1 MQDPVPR
8 DPALHGDDIHAAPA
22 ARLMRGPGQR
32 TVARMSLALRE
43 SIVPLDEYRWMIP
56 RTGGM
61 RVPGIV
67 FASRPLL
74 DRMLSDKTP
83 EQIRNAAHLP
93 GILDASIA
101 MPDAHWGYG
110 LPVGG
115 VVATDPEDGVVSPG
129 AVGYDIG
136 CGVRLLRSQLTRA
149 ELTPL
154 REALAD
160 ALYREVPC
168 GVGSHGAQ
176 RVTVADLT
184 RVLRQGAGWV
194 VRSGHGFAAD
204 LEHCEEGGVL
214 ADADPGAVSEDAKR
228 RGKDQLGTLGSGNHF
243 LEVQEVTE
251 VYDEGAANALGLE
264 KGTVTV
270 MIHCGSRGLGHQ
282 VCTDHVRDVASKLG
296 GWGIA
301 LPDRQLACAPLSSP
315 EATEYLGAMRAAAN
329 YAWANRQ
336 FIADEVRRAFE
347 SVLKQ
352 SAEALGL
359 QLVYDVAH
367 NIAKFET
374 HVTEKGRVR
383 CLVHRKGATRSF
395 PAGHPDVPTAYRA
408 VGQPVLVPGD
418 MGRYSFVLIGA
429 EGAMR
434 HAFGSTCHGAGRQMS
449 RTQAVRETRG
459 RDLVAELREAGVTVR
474 YEGRDTLGEE
484 TSEAYKDV
492 AEVVRV
498 CEGAGLAKPVAKLVP
513 FIVVK
518 G

>member
-1 MQDPVPR
+1 MASSLR
-8 DPALHGDDIHAAPA
+8 DSV
-22 ARLMRGPGQR
+22 
-32 TVARMSLALRE
+32 VA
-43 SIVPLDEYRWMIP
+43 LDEFRWMLP
-56 RTGGM
+56 KRGGM

-74 DRMLSDKTP
+74 DRMLSDRTP
-83 EQIRNAAHLP
+83 EQVMNAAHLP

-115 VVATDPEDGVVSPG
+115 VVAFDPAEGVVSPG

-136 CGVRLLRSQLTRA
+136 CGVRLLRSRLTRA
-149 ELTPL
+149 ELAPHL
-154 REALAD
+154 DALAD
-160 ALYREVPC
+160 ALHREVPC

-176 RVTVADLT
+176 RVGPADLA
-184 RVLRQGAGWV
+184 RVMREGAGWV
-194 VRSGHGFAAD
+194 VRQGHGWASD

-214 ADADPGAVSEDAKR
+214 ADGDPGAVSEDATR
-228 RGKDQLGTLGSGNHF
+228 RGRDQLGTLGSGNHF
-243 LEVQEVTE
+243 LEVQEVAE
-251 VYDEGAANALGLE
+251 IFDAAAARALGLAR
-264 KGTVTV
+264 GDVTV

-282 VCTDHVRDVASKLG
+282 VCTDHVRDVARKLA

-301 LPDRQLACAPLSSP
+301 LPDRQLACAPLRSA
-315 EATEYLGAMRAAAN
+315 EATAYLGAMRAAAN

-347 SVLKQ
+347 SVLKR

-359 QLVYDVAH
+359 TLVYDVAH

-374 HVTEKGRVR
+374 HATGAGRMR

-395 PAGHPDVPTAYRA
+395 PAGHPDVPAAYRA

-418 MGRYSFVLIGA
+418 MGRYSFVLIGG
-429 EGAMR
+429 EGAMA
-434 HAFGSTCHGAGRQMS
+434 HAFGSTCHGAGRRMS

-459 RDLVAELREAGVTVR
+459 RDLIGELREAGIVVR
-474 YEGRDTLGEE
+474 AEGRDTLGEE

-498 CEGAGLAKPVAKLVP
+498 CEGAGLARPVAKLVP
-513 FIVVK
+513 FVVVK

>member
-1 MQDPVPR
+1 
-8 DPALHGDDIHAAPA
+8 
-22 ARLMRGPGQR
+22 
-32 TVARMSLALRE
+32 MSTALRE
-43 SIVPLDEYRWMIP
+43 SIVQLDEYRWMLP
-56 RTGGM
+56 QTGGM
-61 RVPGIV
+61 RVPGIL

-74 DRMLSDKTP
+74 EKMLSDKTP
-83 EQIRNAAHLP
+83 EQVMNAAHLP
-93 GILDASIA
+93 GILEASIA

-115 VVATDPEDGVVSPG
+115 VVATDPREGVVSPG

-136 CGVRLLRSQLTRA
+136 CGVRLLRSTLTRG
-149 ELTPL
+149 ELTPH

-160 ALYREVPC
+160 ALYHEVPC

-176 RVTVADLT
+176 RVSFTDLA
-184 RVLRQGAGWV
+184 RVLREGAGWV
-194 VRSGHGFAAD
+194 VRSGHGSPSD

-251 VYDEGAANALGLE
+251 VYDQEAARALGLAT
-264 KGTVTV
+264 GVVTV

-282 VCTDHVRDVASKLG
+282 VCTDHVRDVVRKLS

-301 LPDRQLACAPLSSP
+301 LPDRQLACAPLPTP
-315 EATEYLGAMRAAAN
+315 EAQSYLGAMRAAAN

-347 SVLKQ
+347 SVLHR

-367 NIAKFET
+367 NIAKFESHQT
-374 HVTEKGRVR
+374 SGGQIR

-395 PAGHPDVPTAYRA
+395 PAGHPDVPAAYRA

-418 MGRYSFVLIGA
+418 MGRYSFVLIGG

-459 RDLVAELREAGVTVR
+459 RDLVAELRAAGVTVR

-498 CEGAGLAKPVAKLVP
+498 CEGAGLARPVAKLVP

>member
-1 MQDPVPR
+1 
-8 DPALHGDDIHAAPA
+8 
-22 ARLMRGPGQR
+22 
-32 TVARMSLALRE
+32 MSTALRE
-43 SIVPLDEYRWMIP
+43 SVVQLDEYRWMLP

-61 RVPGIV
+61 RVPGIL
-67 FASRPLL
+67 FANRPLL
-74 DRMLSDKTP
+74 DKMMSDKTP
-83 EQIRNAAHLP
+83 EQVRNAAHLP
-93 GILDASIA
+93 GILEASIA

-115 VVATDPEDGVVSPG
+115 VVATHEREGVISPG

-136 CGVRLLRSQLTRA
+136 CGVRLLRSRLTKADLEPRA
-149 ELTPL
+149 
-154 REALAD
+154 EALAD

-176 RVTVADLT
+176 RMSFTDLA
-184 RVLRQGAGWV
+184 RVMREGAGWV
-194 VRSGHGFAAD
+194 VRAGHGWASD
-204 LEHCEEGGVL
+204 LEHCEEAGVL
-214 ADADPGAVSEDAKR
+214 ADADPGAVSQDACR

-243 LEVQEVTE
+243 LEVQEVGE
-251 VYDEGAANALGLE
+251 VYDPDAARALGLE
-264 KGTVTV
+264 RGRVTV

-282 VCTDHVRDVASKLG
+282 VCTDHVRDVVRKLS
-296 GWGIA
+296 GWGIN
-301 LPDRQLACAPLSSP
+301 LPDRQLACAPLRVA
-315 EATEYLGAMRAAAN
+315 EARSYLGAMRAAAN

-347 SVLKQ
+347 SVLGKD
-352 SAEALGL
+352 AKALGL
-359 QLVYDVAH
+359 ELVYDVAH

-374 HVTEKGRVR
+374 HETSSGRLR

-395 PAGHPDVPTAYRA
+395 PAGHPDVPPAYRA

-418 MGRYSFVLIGA
+418 MGRYSFVLIGG

-449 RTQAVRETRG
+449 RTQAVRDTRG
-459 RDLVAELREAGVTVR
+459 RDLVAELRAAGVVVR
-474 YEGRDTLGEE
+474 YEGRDTLREE

>member
-1 MQDPVPR
+1 MGATLR
-8 DPALHGDDIHAAPA
+8 DSVV
-22 ARLMRGPGQR
+22 Q
-32 TVARMSLALRE
+32 
-43 SIVPLDEYRWMIP
+43 LDEYRWMLP
-56 RTGGM
+56 REGGM
-61 RVPGIV
+61 RVPGIL

-83 EQIRNAAHLP
+83 EQVKNAAHLP

-115 VVATDPEDGVVSPG
+115 VVATDPDGGVVSPG

-136 CGVRLLRSQLTRA
+136 CGVRLLRSRLSRA
-149 ELTPL
+149 DLSSHL
-154 REALAD
+154 DALAD
-160 ALYREVPC
+160 ALHREVPC

-176 RVTVADLT
+176 RVSVTDLA
-184 RVLRQGAGWV
+184 RVMREGSGWV
-194 VRSGHGFAAD
+194 VRRGHGWTSD

-214 ADADPGAVSEDAKR
+214 ADGDPDAVSQDARR

-243 LEVQEVTE
+243 LEVQEVAE
-251 VYDEGAANALGLE
+251 IYQPEAARALGLE
-264 KGTVTV
+264 SGGVTV

-282 VCTDHVRDVASKLG
+282 VCTDHVRDVSRKLG
-296 GWGIA
+296 GWRIT
-301 LPDRQLACAPLSSP
+301 LPDRQLACAPLKSA
-315 EATEYLGAMRAAAN
+315 EAQAYLGAMRAAAN

-347 SVLKQ
+347 SVLKR
-352 SAEALGL
+352 SAESLGL
-359 QLVYDVAH
+359 HLVYDVAH

-374 HVTEKGRVR
+374 HETGGGRIR

-395 PAGHPDVPTAYRA
+395 PAGHPDVPAAYRA
-408 VGQPVLVPGD
+408 IGQPVLVPGD
-418 MGRYSFVLIGA
+418 MGRYSFVLIGC

-449 RTQAVRETRG
+449 RTQAVRETQG
-459 RDLVAELREAGVTVR
+459 RDLVAELRQAGVVVR
-474 YEGRDTLGEE
+474 YEGRDTLREE

-498 CEGAGLAKPVAKLVP
+498 CEGAGLATPVAKLVP
-513 FIVVK
+513 FVVVK